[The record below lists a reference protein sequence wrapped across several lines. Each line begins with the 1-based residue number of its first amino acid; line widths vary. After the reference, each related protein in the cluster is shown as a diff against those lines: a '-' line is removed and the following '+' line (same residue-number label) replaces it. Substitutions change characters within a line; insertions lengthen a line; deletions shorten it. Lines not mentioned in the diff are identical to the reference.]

1 MSLSA
6 TSRMPG
12 SSCRSTPTPTTRSAA
27 TSSASSGGCRSE
39 ATRSSPTGTRSG
51 SRRCGRT
58 ASRRSGSAAATA
70 IPSAP
75 PPNFIGQP
83 RDRSNL
89 WRYRMWV
96 VRLTDKQL
104 EVLRALL
111 RSEEHLGPALKGAVE
126 ALDLARW
133 DDLPEAELPW
143 GEIETVARRQGISEA
158 DVIWDIS
165 GGRKAA

>member
-1 MSLSA
+1 
-6 TSRMPG
+6 
-12 SSCRSTPTPTTRSAA
+12 
-27 TSSASSGGCRSE
+27 
-39 ATRSSPTGTRSG
+39 
-51 SRRCGRT
+51 
-58 ASRRSGSAAATA
+58 
-70 IPSAP
+70 
-75 PPNFIGQP
+75 
-83 RDRSNL
+83 
-89 WRYRMWV
+89 MWV

-143 GEIETVARRQGISEA
+143 DEIEIVARRQSISEA

-165 GGRKAA
+165 GKHKKAPAE